1 LKEDFPLEHQGQT
14 GDVPELH
21 WPSEDTEAHHHRR
34 RRRIGSNEG
43 SEVATTI
50 GVPELDP
57 LAAIGMVTEVYA
69 TLASGKEGTV
79 YCCRTPPSTR
89 RRFVAAKIYREH
101 AASDHRWSNT
111 YFEGRERV
119 LKPQVL
125 RAIRARTA
133 FGREAAAELWVTA
146 EFDALSILRRAGVST
161 PEPIDRIGR
170 AILMEYIGNGAGP
183 APHLD
188 EIEIDQGRA
197 RRLFD
202 DVLENVVRMLRSHL
216 VHGDLSPYNIL
227 VWEEEARFIDVPQA
241 VDVRF
246 NRSAFELLRRD
257 LANICSFFERHGVNA
272 RADALATDL
281 WQRYQDAKL

>member
-1 LKEDFPLEHQGQT
+1 MEHSGQT
-14 GDVPELH
+14 GYVPELQQQ
-21 WPSEDTEAHHHRR
+21 SEDTEAHRR
-34 RRRIGSNEG
+34 RRRRHIGPNQG
-43 SEVATTI
+43 SPAETTI

-57 LAAIGMVTEVYA
+57 FAAIGIVTEVYA

-79 YCCRTPPSTR
+79 YCCRAHSSTR
-89 RRFVAAKIYREH
+89 RRFVAAKVYREH
-101 AASDHRWSNT
+101 AASNHRWSDT

-125 RAIRARTA
+125 RAIRARTD
-133 FGREAAAELWVTA
+133 FGREAAAQLWVTA
-146 EFDALSILRRAGVST
+146 EFDALRILRQAGVST

-170 AILMEYIGNGAGP
+170 AILMEYIGNGAGQ

-188 EIEIDQGRA
+188 AVEVDPERA
-197 RRLFD
+197 RSLFD
-202 DVLENVVRMLRSHL
+202 DVLEDVVRMLRSHL

-227 VWEEEARFIDVPQA
+227 VWKEQARIIDVPQA

-257 LANICSFFERHGVNA
+257 LANVCSFFERHGIVA
-272 RADALATDL
+272 SADALAIDL
-281 WQRYQDAKL
+281 WRRYQDAKL